1 MVCDRLLSTKV
12 NRLCDKEDTD
22 LRQERL
28 NKVKTGF
35 TRLHGNFG
43 STVRQEKQK
52 DLDLKRLAP
61 KRFTKV
67 QIGFLCA

>member
-28 NKVKTGF
+28 SKVKQV
-35 TRLHGNFG
+35 
-43 STVRQEKQK
+43 SQDCIEI
-52 DLDLKRLAP
+52 LDLP
-61 KRFTKV
+61 
-67 QIGFLCA
+67 